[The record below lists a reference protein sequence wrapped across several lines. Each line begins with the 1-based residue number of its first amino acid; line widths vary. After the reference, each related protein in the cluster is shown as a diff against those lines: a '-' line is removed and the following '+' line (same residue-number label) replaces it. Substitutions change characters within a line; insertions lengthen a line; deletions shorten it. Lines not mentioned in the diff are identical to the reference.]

1 MGHAMTGIL
10 GGSFDPIHK
19 GHLQI
24 ATKVVD
30 SLSLQQLQFM
40 PCAVPVHRHQLHTS
54 AQHRLNMIEMVVSKN
69 QSLAVNTVELE
80 RQGPSYTIDSLRQM
94 RAQSDA
100 VLVLVLGADAFNNFA
115 GWKNPQEILSLTH
128 LVVCPRPG
136 VDIDPR
142 LFPHN
147 RVGSVRQLRE
157 NPAGAILKLEFDQ
170 CHCSSTAVRQSLVAG
185 EPADDCLATEV
196 IEYIKLHKLYRSV
209 SD

>member
-1 MGHAMTGIL
+1 MGHPMTGIL

-24 ATKVVD
+24 ARQVID

-40 PCAVPVHRHQLHTS
+40 PCASPVHRDQLHSS
-54 AQHRLNMIEMVVSKN
+54 AQHRLNMIELVVSRN
-69 QSLAVNTVELE
+69 QGVAVNTVELD

-94 RAQSDA
+94 RAHSDA
-100 VLVLVLGADAFNNFA
+100 VLVLVLGADAFNSFA
-115 GWKNPQEILSLTH
+115 SWKNPQEILSLSH

-136 VDIDPR
+136 VDIDTGI
-142 LFPHN
+142 FSHHW
-147 RVGSVRQLRE
+147 VASTRQLRE
-157 NPAGAILKLEFDQ
+157 NPAGAIIKLEFHQND
-170 CHCSSTAVRQSLVAG
+170 CSSTAVRQSLVSG
-185 EPADDCLATEV
+185 EPADDCLTAEV